1 MLFFSRKNIIFF
13 KMKLKV
19 GIFKFDDIIK
29 FFIGLYY
36 VCYMFVYK
44 IKLGK
49 KMFKK
54 LLRVKKWE

>member
-1 MLFFSRKNIIFF
+1 MLSPSRKNITFL

-19 GIFKFDDIIK
+19 GIFKPDDIIK
-29 FFIGLYY
+29 FPTGSYH
-36 VCYMFVYK
+36 VCYMFVHK

-49 KMFKK
+49 KMLKK